1 MFLCQIL
8 IVSFSSTGPSFI
20 DAFHYICRAG
30 IIANAEESR
39 FAYNR
44 PGESWLFFFQGH
56 DRFRPVFDAVFD
68 NPQLEEEAIE
78 RCGDDSFCLFDV
90 ATTKRIEVGVSTMQ
104 ESQSVD
110 EEIELATPS
119 ESSDSIV
126 K

>member
-1 MFLCQIL
+1 MQRRADLPTTGQENHGY
-8 IVSFSSTGPSFI
+8 SFSKAMTDFVP
-20 DAFHYICRAG
+20 CLM
-30 IIANAEESR
+30 
-39 FAYNR
+39 
-44 PGESWLFFFQGH
+44 LF
-56 DRFRPVFDAVFD
+56 FD

-110 EEIELATPS
+110 EEIELAAPS

>member
-1 MFLCQIL
+1 MHSITFVC
-8 IVSFSSTGPSFI
+8 
-20 DAFHYICRAG
+20 AG
-30 IIANAEESR
+30 IIASAEESR

-78 RCGDDSFCLFDV
+78 RCGDDTFCLFDV

-104 ESQSVD
+104 ESHSVD
-110 EEIELATPS
+110 EEIELAAPS